1 MTDDPAE
8 HAKTRRPGGRSAE
21 VRTRILAA
29 TVELVA
35 RHGITGFSY
44 EELAELAG
52 VHKTSVY
59 RNWPDRE
66 QLVSES
72 LLQLAEDTVPMA
84 ESDDLREDL
93 VNFLLALAEILAT
106 PRGRALSQVI
116 QAAHDNDALR
126 GTMQAIIERRVAV
139 VRHRL
144 NRAVE
149 QGELPSVDPYFFAE
163 LLSGPV
169 HLYLTRGFRSFA
181 RAEAERT
188 VDVVLA
194 GIRATAS

>member
-1 MTDDPAE
+1 MADELAG
-8 HAKTRRPGGRSAE
+8 HAKTRRPGGRTAR
-21 VRTRILAA
+21 VKTRILEA
-29 TVELVA
+29 TVRLVA
-35 RHGITGFSY
+35 EHGITGFSY

-59 RNWPDRE
+59 RNWPDRA

-72 LLQLAEDTVPMA
+72 LLQFAEETVPMP
-84 ESDDLREDL
+84 ESGNLREDL

-106 PRGRALSQVI
+106 PRGRALSQAI

-149 QGELPSVDPYFFAE
+149 QGELPSLDAYFFAE

-169 HLYLTRGFRSFA
+169 HLYVTRGFRSFT

-188 VDVVLA
+188 TDVVLA